1 MNEIIVNLADGTQL
15 KFPLDTPD
23 SVIDATVKRMTAEQG
38 GMTAQSPAEPI
49 GLGGEAMLS
58 ATQAGFDAMGA
69 ESGRGRNMGDIF
81 NATLRGDQSL
91 SEGVMQTA
99 GQGAGYLGDII
110 GAGITK
116 LGQGVSY
123 VTPDVVE
130 DEVMNQLGIF
140 FDQPMMQMGK
150 RALQAGGEAWNQF
163 SQENPRAA
171 RNIAAITNI
180 SGVGLPTKLAGPSLA
195 RTASRMEMPSTRR
208 AREAQASMEQGG
220 IEATRDMTAPYRL
233 EELPPASWEEGATKV
248 SAASEIPVERRIPA
262 QEGQTVSPPSRLVES
277 PVQKQAIKQ
286 GFDEGLVAMI
296 REASP
301 VDRRN
306 MLESLSIMERATG
319 NKKFSMLNRTTD
331 VAGRSIIKRYQTITD
346 ANKKAGRSIDRYA
359 RNNLKGQYVDFN
371 PPVNN
376 FIDNL
381 QDMGITLKD
390 DLTLDFAGSTVEGLA
405 GAERILSQM
414 VKRMKSPRDMTAFE
428 VHTFKKFVDDQ
439 VTYGKQMEG
448 LSGQA
453 DRAIKQLRRELD
465 EVLDSNFEGY
475 NQANTQYAE
484 TIRAMDEFQSVM
496 GRTIDFSSPNAATA
510 VGTKLRGLGS
520 NIQSRGR
527 LLDSLDQMQTLGN
540 KYGGGFDDDVIN
552 QAAFTMELDR
562 LFGTKADT
570 SFAGQISEAIGNAP
584 PTTTTQAIGAA
595 ARAAANKV
603 KGVNQEAQF
612 KAMRELLNS
621 FNGQ

>member
-1 MNEIIVNLADGTQL
+1 MPS
-15 KFPLDTPD
+15 KFGGQEVTKAETPK
-23 SVIDATVKRMTAEQG
+23 SRFVV
-38 GMTAQSPAEPI
+38 SPTPSEPI
-49 GLGGEAMLS
+49 GMGGEAMLS
-58 ATQAGFDAMGA
+58 ATQSAFDAMGA

-116 LGQGVSY
+116 LGEGVSY
-123 VTPDVVE
+123 ITPDVVE

-140 FDQPMMQMGK
+140 FDQPLMQMGK
-150 RALQAGGEAWNQF
+150 RAFQAGGEAWNQF
-163 SQENPRAA
+163 SEENPRAA

-180 SGVGLPTKLAGPSLA
+180 SGVGIPTKLAAPSVA

-208 AREAQASMEQGG
+208 AREAQTSMEQGG
-220 IEATRDMTAPYRL
+220 IEATRDITAPYRL
-233 EELPPASWEEGATKV
+233 EELPPASWEEGASRVAST
-248 SAASEIPVERRIPA
+248 SEIPVERRIPA
-262 QEGQTVSPPSRLVES
+262 TEGQVLSPERRLVKS
-277 PVQKQAIKQ
+277 PVQQKAIRQ

-301 VDRRN
+301 ADRRN
-306 MLESLSIMERATG
+306 MLESLDIMERAIG
-319 NKKFSMLNRTTD
+319 NKRFSMLNRTTD
-331 VAGRSIIKRYQTITD
+331 VAGKSILKRYQTIAE

-390 DLTLDFAGSTVEGLA
+390 DLTLDFSGSTVEGLA
-405 GAERILSQM
+405 GAERILNQM
-414 VKRMKSPRDMTAFE
+414 VKRMKSPRDMTAYE
-428 VHTFKKFVDDQ
+428 VHTFKKFIDDQ
-439 VTYGKQMEG
+439 VTYGKQVEG

-475 NQANTQYAE
+475 NQANQQYAE
-484 TIRAMDEFQSVM
+484 TIRAMDDFQSVM
-496 GRTIDFSSPNAATA
+496 GRTIDFDSPNAATA
-510 VGTKLRGLGS
+510 VGTKLRGIGS

-527 LLDSLDQMQTLGN
+527 LLDSLNEMQTLGN

-584 PTTTTQAIGAA
+584 PTTASQAIGAA

>member
-1 MNEIIVNLADGTQL
+1 MDEMIEVTLPDGSVVSFPAGTPENEMIAALEQ
-15 KFPLDTPD
+15 
-23 SVIDATVKRMTAEQG
+23 MTATQPSVS
-38 GMTAQSPAEPI
+38 ASQPI
-49 GLGGEAMLS
+49 GMGGEAALG
-58 ATQAGFDAMGA
+58 ATQAAFDAMGA

-123 VTPDVVE
+123 ITPDVVE
-130 DEVMNQLGIF
+130 DEVMTQLGIF
-140 FDQPMMQMGK
+140 FDQPLMQMGK
-150 RALQAGGEAWNQF
+150 EALQAGGEAWNRF
-163 SQENPRAA
+163 SEENPRAA
-171 RNIAAITNI
+171 RNIAAVTNI
-180 SGVGLPTKLAGPSLA
+180 AGVGVPTRLAAPSVA
-195 RTASRMEMPSTRR
+195 RTASRVELPSTTR

-220 IEATRDMTAPYRL
+220 IEATRDITAPYRL
-233 EELPPASWEEGATKV
+233 EERPPASWKEGVQDV
-248 SAASEIPVERRIPA
+248 SAAGTEIPLERRIPS
-262 QEGQTVSPPSRLVES
+262 QEGQVLSPERRLVKN
-277 PVQKQAIKQ
+277 PAQQQAIKQ

-301 VDRRN
+301 ADRRN

-331 VAGRSIIKRYQTITD
+331 VAGKSMLKRYKAIEE

-359 RNNLKGQYVDFN
+359 RNNLKNQYVDFEA
-371 PPVNN
+371 PVNN
-376 FIDNL
+376 FEANL
-381 QDMGITLKD
+381 NDMGITLKD
-390 DLTLDFAGSTVEGLA
+390 DLTLDFSGSTIEGLA
-405 GAERILSQM
+405 GAERILNQM
-414 VKRMKSPRDMTAFE
+414 VKRMRSPRDMTAYE
-428 VHTFKKFVDDQ
+428 VHTFKKFIDDQ
-439 VTYGKQMEG
+439 VTYGKQVEG

-453 DRAIKQLRRELD
+453 ERAIKQLRRELD
-465 EVLDSNFEGY
+465 EVLDRNFEGY

-484 TIRAMDEFQSVM
+484 TIRAMDDFQSVM
-496 GRTIDFSSPNAATA
+496 GRTIDMSSPNAATA
-510 VGTKLRGLGS
+510 IGTKLRGLGS
-520 NIQSRGR
+520 NVQSRGR
-527 LLDSLDQMQTLGN
+527 LLDSLNEMQTLGN
-540 KYGGGFDDDVIN
+540 KYSGGFDDDVIN

-584 PTTTTQAIGAA
+584 PTTTGQAISAA
-595 ARAAANKV
+595 ARAATNKV
-603 KGVNQEAQF
+603 RGVNQEAQF

>member
-1 MNEIIVNLADGTQL
+1 MEEMIEVTLPDGSVVSFPAGTPENKIIAA
-15 KFPLDTPD
+15 
-23 SVIDATVKRMTAEQG
+23 IEQRAS
-38 GMTAQSPAEPI
+38 TPAEPVAQPI
-49 GLGGEAMLS
+49 GMGGEAALG
-58 ATQAGFDAMGA
+58 ATQAAFDAMGA

-81 NATLRGDQSL
+81 DATLRGDQSL

-116 LGQGVSY
+116 LGQGASY

-130 DEVMNQLGIF
+130 DEVMTQLGIF

-150 RALQAGGEAWNQF
+150 RALQAGGEAWENF

-171 RNIAAITNI
+171 RNIAAVTNI
-180 SGVGLPTKLAGPSLA
+180 AGVGIPTRLAAPSVA
-195 RTASRMEMPSTRR
+195 RTASRVELPSTTR

-220 IEATRDMTAPYRL
+220 IEATRDITAPYRL
-233 EELPPASWEEGATKV
+233 EELPPASWTEGMPTP
-248 SAASEIPVERRIPA
+248 SAASEIPLERRIPA
-262 QEGQTVSPPSRLVES
+262 QEGQTVTPPRRLVTS
-277 PVQKQAIKQ
+277 PVQKEAIRQ
-286 GFDEGLVAMI
+286 GFDEGLIAMI

-301 VDRRN
+301 TDRRN
-306 MLESLSIMERATG
+306 MLESLKIMERATG
-319 NKKFSMLNRTTD
+319 NKKFSMMNRTTD
-331 VAGRSIIKRYQTITD
+331 VAGNSMLKRYQAIEE

-359 RNNLKGQYVDFN
+359 RNNLKNQYVDFDG
-371 PPVNN
+371 PVNN
-376 FIDNL
+376 FEANL
-381 QDMGITLKD
+381 NDMGITLKD
-390 DLTLDFAGSTVEGLA
+390 DLTLDFSGSTIEGLA
-405 GAERILSQM
+405 GAERILNQM
-414 VKRMKSPRDMTAFE
+414 VKRMRSPRDMTAYE
-428 VHTFKKFVDDQ
+428 VHTFKKFIDDQ
-439 VTYGKQMEG
+439 VTYGKQVEG

-453 DRAIKQLRRELD
+453 ERAIKQLRRELD

-484 TIRAMDEFQSVM
+484 TIRAMDDFQSVM
-496 GRTIDFSSPNAATA
+496 GRTIDMSSPNAATA
-510 VGTKLRGLGS
+510 IGTKLRGLGS

-527 LLDSLDQMQTLGN
+527 LLDSLNEMQTLGN

-584 PTTTTQAIGAA
+584 PTTTGQAISAA
-595 ARAAANKV
+595 ARAATNKV
-603 KGVNQEAQF
+603 RGVNQEAQF